1 MTSPTLGS
9 HAGPIASRAGGSHHP
24 KTSQPTSPVF
34 PLGATEN
41 LLTSSSA
48 RPVGRSAS
56 SVRGSGILMPHSTSG
71 LFSQSTRQGGMGS
84 TPCTNRSLT
93 SPSLFSTRPRPF
105 DFNQIDSVELPH
117 KFIASPPEH
126 PAENGALPLG
136 DSLGTQKGN
145 HLDHERDFPY
155 TSFHLEADL
164 SVAPELRTELE
175 IEETVLNEGVAMN
188 CSAQI
193 VVEGDGN
200 QEDFWETNEEKS
212 KMSTQRLSCS
222 VNACREDWG
231 NSSSDEDM
239 ENYFN
244 FTRTVVTCKAQR
256 DASQTPTSPSLRH
269 ISQLDGVDDG
279 AESDTS
285 VANTD
290 NQGMKLSN
298 QAQKPHKS
306 LNAVPHEQTASN
318 GLCLTPVSD
327 ISSISCRLEPVSN
340 SEAVADPNTF
350 GLTHTLQSGVV
361 NTQDPVTHFVDTK
374 SLNPAFSTYGND
386 FQSPHLIVEPEMPLI
401 LERCDP
407 LSPNAHF
414 TELVPVQDS
423 PSDPQESKELYLDP
437 SSGHFVSSM
446 DDSTIYSNN
455 HLQEGSPDL
464 GQVNGIQTSLQ
475 QHPVPFT
482 ELPRSASTSE
492 TLSSDSSAQIPFATF
507 PNQAPSANVSLYP
520 VQTPEGKT
528 VLPPME
534 SFRTKLHPLVEPRHH
549 TPSVPGGAMP
559 CVPTNVPQKP
569 ESMLSVPSA
578 TGVPL
583 GTYGPVSG
591 TVSVPLH
598 PTYPQPICSTAIGV
612 VSSSTSVTT
621 QPSAQCQAMPT
632 AIQTATAPGVINGYN
647 TMPMQRETAPGR
659 TISIN
664 FSTPRS
670 TIEPQQQLV
679 TQALPGHAILTV
691 KEVGG
696 PNVDPTPHVLLVNRL
711 GQIFVKNPE
720 SNTFQLP
727 TPHSPSFS
735 CVTQIASLLQSNAL
749 SATLAAAGNLPTV
762 AGATVPTQVH
772 QIVTPLV
779 QTSNTI
785 TQLLTTSSNGAAS
798 LPPDVKKPR
807 RTAKASGDGVKK
819 PRTKKESST
828 PRRTKSASTPGP
840 SSKQSMSQVTTS
852 SDTSNQADS
861 AQAIINQA
869 MAGYYDPNKTVS
881 HILTPSSPRNT
892 VVVGRTLKT
901 SSVVLPEGL
910 LVEPET
916 KASPPPTS
924 EAAPR
929 PKQVRMKRVS
939 SLSDRIATK
948 KSKSDFL
955 DLGVSRTNPIGLE
968 EPRKSN
974 LISAR

>member
-56 SVRGSGILMPHSTSG
+56 SVRGSGILTPHSTSV

-93 SPSLFSTRPRPF
+93 SPTLFSTRPRPF

-117 KFIASPPEH
+117 KFIASPQEH

-136 DSLGTQKGN
+136 DPLGTQKGN
-145 HLDHERDFPY
+145 HLDSDRDFPY

-164 SVAPELRTELE
+164 TVAPELRTELE

-193 VVEGDGN
+193 VVEGEDN
-200 QEDFWETNEEKS
+200 QDDFWETNEEKS
-212 KMSTQRLSCS
+212 KLSTQRLS
-222 VNACREDWG
+222 CREDWG

-285 VANTD
+285 VANNE
-290 NQGMKLSN
+290 NQGVKLSN

-306 LNAVPHEQTASN
+306 LNVVPHEQTASN
-318 GLCLTPVSD
+318 GLCLTFPSPVSD
-327 ISSISCRLEPVSN
+327 ISSISFRLEPGSN
-340 SEAVADPNTF
+340 SETVADQDSF
-350 GLTHTLQSGVV
+350 GVTQTLQSLQSGMVV
-361 NTQDPVTHFVDTK
+361 NPQNPMTNLVCTK
-374 SLNPAFSTYGND
+374 SLNPGFSTYDND

-407 LSPNAHF
+407 VSPNAHF

-423 PSDPQESKELYLDP
+423 LGEPQESKELYLDP
-437 SSGHFVSSM
+437 SSGHFVSSV
-446 DDSTIYSNN
+446 DDSTVYPSN
-455 HLQEGSPDL
+455 HLQEGSLDL
-464 GQVNGIQTSLQ
+464 GQVNGIQTALQ
-475 QHPVPFT
+475 QNPGPFT
-482 ELPRSASTSE
+482 ELPKSASTSE
-492 TLSSDSSAQIPFATF
+492 PLSSDSSVQVPFAAF
-507 PNQAPSANVSLYP
+507 PNQATSANVSLYP

-534 SFRTKLHPLVEPRHH
+534 SFRTKLHPPVEPRHPA
-549 TPSVPGGAMP
+549 PSVPGGAMP
-559 CVPTNVPQKP
+559 CVSTNVPQKP

-598 PTYPQPICSTAIGV
+598 PTYPQPICSTAVGV
-612 VSSSTSVTT
+612 VSSSSSVIS

-727 TPHSPSFS
+727 TPHSPSFN

-772 QIVTPLV
+772 QIVTPLI

-807 RTAKASGDGVKK
+807 RTAKASADGVKK
-819 PRTKKESST
+819 TRTKKESST

-840 SSKQSMSQVTTS
+840 PSKQSMSQVTTS

-892 VVVGRTLKT
+892 NVIGRTPKT

-916 KASPPPTS
+916 KASPPTTP

-955 DLGVSRTNPIGLE
+955 DLGRPSRLE

-974 LISAR
+974 SVSAR